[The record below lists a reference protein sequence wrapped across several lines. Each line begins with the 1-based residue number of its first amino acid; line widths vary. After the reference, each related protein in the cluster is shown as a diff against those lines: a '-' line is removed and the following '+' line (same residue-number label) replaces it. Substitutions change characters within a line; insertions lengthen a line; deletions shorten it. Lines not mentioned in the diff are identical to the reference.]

1 VSFIG
6 WKKTKPKR
14 EICMNHTLFVELLR
28 KLKSN
33 PQLKRKFKI
42 FLGFG
47 LAGTLLVGAFVVW
60 AGIATFKS
68 VANIGANPTVQE
80 KVTKLETE
88 IQNLPALAK
97 VDCWTTVQS
106 LLDFQVW
113 FEKPIS
119 ENINNITTACFGK
132 KSIP

>member
-1 VSFIG
+1 
-6 WKKTKPKR
+6 
-14 EICMNHTLFVELLR
+14 MNHTLLMELLR
-28 KLKSN
+28 KLKTN

-42 FLGFG
+42 FLGVG
-47 LAGTLLVGAFVVW
+47 LVGTFLVGALVVW

-80 KVTKLETE
+80 KVLKLETE

-97 VDCWTTVQS
+97 VDCWTTAKN

-113 FEKPIS
+113 LEKPIA
-119 ENINNITTACFGK
+119 ENIKNVTTACFGK
-132 KSIP
+132 KSTP